1 MEDST
6 SREKILKKIR
16 NALINKQENPF
27 QGIEFESSV
36 YMEIKDSLDLNFAKE
51 FTEAGGKFVYCESP
65 AELAKNL
72 KLIISENNWEHIFCL
87 DKSVQYA
94 LEKAK
99 IPYKSSED
107 EFLTTQVGITRCEF
121 LISRLGSI
129 MVSSKQIEGRRLNA
143 FPEIH
148 IIIGF
153 TSQLVPDLKEALN
166 GIKTRYAKELPSMIT
181 VITGPSRTADI
192 EKTLVMGAHGPKEL
206 YLFLVDDTINS
217 NSN

>member
-36 YMEIKDSLDLNFAKE
+36 YMEIKDSLDVNFAKE

-217 NSN
+217 N

>member
-36 YMEIKDSLDLNFAKE
+36 YTEIKDSLDVNFAKE

-217 NSN
+217 N